1 MKKVLI
7 AVGDRNYTEIL
18 CDAFDK
24 HISLFTLANQEVLH
38 RRYLEEI
45 VDLETPDILVIH
57 DRYLE
62 SSFAEQVDRDNELLA
77 YIRQCRIQYDNQ
89 MRIVFLCERP
99 TKDPYLSTL
108 VSVGIMDIFNQNT
121 IDLDQF
127 IQQLSEPPK
136 FSQVE
141 KYLSTTIPLFA
152 AKQEEE
158 RLELEK
164 KKAKEKKEKT
174 VRPVKVVEKKV
185 IQKVVEKKVVQK
197 VVEKKVVQKV
207 VQKNVIKR
215 DYNIHVHNNT
225 EKVIGIPVK
234 RKTVLVGSPS
244 ARNGS
249 SFVSHLLARNIA
261 RTGISVSYME
271 SPLTTPYTYDR
282 FFGTQYAPDYRGLF
296 QELLMEY
303 KIPNQ
308 TNEWTKDGVQIICQN
323 PSSDYEAPNDISLET
338 FIKVLYSSDALINI
352 IDIGTSWDKEITK
365 DLLDIADIALMVVTP
380 DVPLLQQLEENPK
393 LKSITQSEKLRFVG
407 NRFSEGI
414 NNNPLIKD
422 LLAEKLI
429 LTLPSFMDTD
439 VFQAQ
444 YQGVFLNDQ
453 KDYPLKI
460 SNLFSPITD
469 LLLPKEVLTNK
480 TKGGFL
486 RSIFHKKISIQK
498 SNQEA
503 KQNNEVFK

>member
-24 HISLFTLANQEVLH
+24 HAEQFILSNQEVLH

-45 VDLETPDILVIH
+45 VDIETPDILIIH

-62 SSFAEQVDRDNELLA
+62 SSFEQQEDRDNELLA
-77 YIRQCRIQYDNQ
+77 YIRQCRIQYDNL

-108 VSVGIMDIFNQNT
+108 VSVGVMDIFNQNT

-127 IQQLSEPPK
+127 IQQLSEQPK

-164 KKAKEKKEKT
+164 QKEKEKKEKP

-185 IQKVVEKKVVQK
+185 VQKVVERKVVQK

-215 DYNIHVHNNT
+215 DYNIHVTNNT
-225 EKVIGIPVK
+225 EKVIGVPVK
-234 RKTVLVGSPS
+234 RKTVLIGSPT

-261 RTGISVSYME
+261 KANISVSYIE
-271 SPLTTPYTYDR
+271 SPLTRPYTYDR

-296 QELLMEY
+296 QELITVY
-303 KIPNQ
+303 KVPNQ
-308 TNEWTKDGVQIICQN
+308 TTDWTKDGVQLICQN
-323 PSSDYEAPNDISLET
+323 PTSDYEAPHDISLET

-365 DLLDIADIALMVVTP
+365 DLMDIADIVLMVVTP
-380 DVPLLQQLEENPK
+380 DVPLLQQLEENQQ
-393 LKSITQSEKLRFVG
+393 LKSFIQTEKLHFIG
-407 NRFSEGI
+407 NRFSEEI

-422 LLAEKLI
+422 LLAHKLI
-429 LTLPSFMDTD
+429 LTLPSFTDSD

-453 KDYPLKI
+453 KDYSGKVTNI
-460 SNLFSPITD
+460 FSPLMR
-469 LLLPKEVLTNK
+469 LLLPKEVLSNK
-480 TKGGFL
+480 TRGGFL
-486 RSIFHKKISIQK
+486 RSIFNKKISIQK

-503 KQNNEVFK
+503 KHNNEVFK

>member
-1 MKKVLI
+1 MKKILI

-18 CDAFDK
+18 CDAFDNYTK
-24 HISLFTLANQEVLH
+24 LFTLANQEVLH

-45 VDLETPDILVIH
+45 VEIETPDILIIH

-62 SSFAEQVDRDNELLA
+62 SSYEQQEDRNNELLA
-77 YIRQCRIQYDNQ
+77 YIRQCRIRYDNQ

-158 RLELEK
+158 RMELEK
-164 KKAKEKKEKT
+164 QREKEKKEKQ
-174 VRPVKVVEKKV
+174 VKPVKVIEKKV
-185 IQKVVEKKVVQK
+185 VQKVVEKKVVQK

-234 RKTVLVGSPS
+234 RKTVLIGSPT

-249 SFVSHLLARNIA
+249 SFISHLLARSIA
-261 RTGISVSYME
+261 KEDITVSYIE

-282 FFGTQYAPDYRGLF
+282 FFGIQYAPDYRGLF
-296 QELLMEY
+296 QELITEY

-308 TNEWTKDGVQIICQN
+308 TSEWTKDGVHLICQN
-323 PSSDYEAPNDISLET
+323 PTSDYVAPKDISLET
-338 FIKVLYSSDALINI
+338 FTKVLYSSDALINI
-352 IDIGTSWDKEITK
+352 IDIGMSWDKEITK
-365 DLLDIADIALMVVTP
+365 DLMDIADIALMVVTP

-393 LKSITQSEKLRFVG
+393 LKSIVQTEKLHFIG

-429 LTLPSFMDTD
+429 LSLPSFTDMD

-453 KDYPLKI
+453 KDYSIKV
-460 SNLFSPITD
+460 SNMFSPLTE
-469 LLLPKEVLTNK
+469 LLLPKEILNNK
-480 TKGGFL
+480 KKGGFL
-486 RSIFHKKISIQK
+486 RSIFNKKISIQK